1 MSRLLDEIKKEND
14 IKNIPPQEYRR
25 LAKEIRFQLV
35 KNVSRTGGHLASNLG
50 AVELTMA
57 LHLFLDFPKDKLVWD
72 VGHQAYVHK
81 MLTGRLKDFRSLR
94 RLDGLSGFPKVSE
107 NLADTFN
114 TGHSS
119 TSLSVALG
127 LAKARDL
134 RGSDEKVVAVI
145 GDGALSG
152 GMAFEALN
160 NAEQMKSNLIM
171 ILNDNKMSISK
182 NVGGMARYLGKVRT
196 NRKYNDLKVNIE
208 ERLDRIPNVGVSMAE
223 TIKNAKNSLK
233 HLFVPGMFF
242 EEMGIVYVGPIDGHD
257 VESILTALEAAA
269 RMKNRPVLIH
279 VVTKKGK
286 GYRPAE
292 ENPSI
297 FHGVGPFDPKSGEVP
312 ESEEETYTDVFGN
325 WMMEKG
331 RAHEELV
338 SVCAAMPDGTG
349 GKRFAEEFPKRFFD
363 VGIAEEH
370 AVTFAA
376 GLVAGG
382 LRPVVSIYSTFLQ
395 RAYDQIIHDVCL
407 NNLPVI
413 FAVDRSGIVGRD
425 GDTHQGI
432 FDISYLTNIP
442 NMTVISP
449 MDKEELTAALDFAYD
464 FDSPVAVRYPRG
476 EVYKNTLDHMAL
488 ELGKAE
494 VLKKIIDEEKSNK
507 TKILQKI
514 GDKVFNNKTQRERV
528 TIIAI
533 GKMVARAMDIGQ
545 KLQEKMDVEV
555 INARFLKPL
564 DDNTI
569 IESIKKTKNVITIE
583 DGTIIN
589 GLATA
594 VKEVI
599 VNNNLQGV
607 KIKSYAYPDEFI
619 KHGSVDELE
628 KIYGLDEENIIN
640 GVNKS

>member
-107 NLADTFN
+107 NPADTFN

-134 RGSDEKVVAVI
+134 SGSDEKVVAVI

-297 FHGVGPFDPKSGEVP
+297 FHGVGPFDPRSGEVP

-325 WMMEKG
+325 WMIEKG
-331 RAHEELV
+331 KLHEELV

-349 GKRFAEEFPKRFFD
+349 VKKFAEEFPKRFFD

-442 NMTVISP
+442 NMTVLSP

-464 FDSPVAVRYPRG
+464 FDGPVAVRYPRG
-476 EVYKNTLDHMAL
+476 SVYKNTLNHKTL

-494 VLKKIIDEEKSNK
+494 VLLEAENPQIVIFAVGDMVEKALRTAEHFAGDVTVVNMRFVKPFDRALVKELAVKHDIVVTMEDSE
-507 TKILQKI
+507 KI
-514 GDKVFNNKTQRERV
+514 GGF
-528 TIIAI
+528 
-533 GKMVARAMDIGQ
+533 GQ
-545 KLQEKMDVEV
+545 QAESYLMEEGCIPKKFINCSVDDCFVE
-555 INARFLKPL
+555 
-564 DDNTI
+564 
-569 IESIKKTKNVITIE
+569 
-583 DGTIIN
+583 
-589 GLATA
+589 
-594 VKEVI
+594 
-599 VNNNLQGV
+599 
-607 KIKSYAYPDEFI
+607 
-619 KHGSVDELE
+619 HGSPEELYERYEMDENWVVGQINEALE
-628 KIYGLDEENIIN
+628 RN
-640 GVNKS
+640 